1 MGALWYNIKTMKY
14 IYIDKKTGKKVTS
27 DTPLPE
33 KQYKLLREVGKIIQK
48 V

>member
-1 MGALWYNIKTMKY
+1 MGALWYNMHMIKY
-14 IYIDKKTGKKVTS
+14 IYLDKKTGKKVMS

-33 KQYKLLREVGKIIQK
+33 KTHTLIRQTGKVIKK